1 MTISASDWEIIF
13 VKKYPSDLT
22 DSQWNHIKDLFP
34 KPKATGRPR
43 EVDFREVVNAVL
55 YLVFTGCQWRF
66 IPTDYPKWQTVYY
79 YFSRWQKDGTWYRM
93 HETLRS
99 QLRRKKGRHKHPTAG
114 SLDSQSVKT
123 TAVPSSRGFDAGKKI
138 NGRKRHILV
147 DTLGLVMAAVVTTG
161 CVQDRDGLKKL
172 LRIFGIHRKKLRKI
186 WVDGGYR
193 GACLEWV
200 KARFRYCL
208 EVVLRSDDMKGF
220 VVLPK
225 RWVVERT
232 FAWLSNHRRLSKDYE
247 RFTKTSETLL
257 QIAMMR
263 LMLRRLKPL

>member
-1 MTISASDWEIIF
+1 MNRT
-13 VKKYPSDLT
+13 YPTDLT
-22 DSQWNHIKDLFP
+22 DSQWHHIKDFFP
-34 KPKATGRPR
+34 APKQTGRPR
-43 EVDFREVVNAVL
+43 KVEFRRVVNGVL

-66 IPTDYPKWQTVYY
+66 LPKEYGKWQTVYY
-79 YFSRWQKDGTWYRM
+79 YFARWQGNGTW
-93 HETLRS
+93 LRIHDS
-99 QLRRKKGRHKHPTAG
+99 LRARLRQKKRRHKHPTAG

-138 NGRKRHILV
+138 QGRKRHILV
-147 DTLGLVMAAVVTTG
+147 DTLGLMMAVLVTTA

-172 LRIFGIHRKKLRKI
+172 LRVPGVHRKKLRKI

-193 GACLEWV
+193 GEVIEWV

-208 EVVLRSDDMKGF
+208 EVVLRSDKKQGF

-225 RWVVERT
+225 RWIVERT

-247 RFTKTSETLL
+247 RFTQTSETMMRL
-257 QIAMMR
+257 AMTR
-263 LMLRRLKPL
+263 LMLRRLNRF

>member
-1 MTISASDWEIIF
+1 LTISLSVWEIVF

-22 DSQWNHIKDLFP
+22 DSQWHHIKDLFP
-34 KPKATGRPR
+34 APKETGRPR
-43 EVDFREVVNAVL
+43 EVDFREIVNAIL
-55 YLVFTGCQWRF
+55 YLLFTGCQWRF
-66 IPTDYPKWQTVYY
+66 IPNDYPNWRTVYG
-79 YFSRWQKDGTWYRM
+79 YFQAWQQDGTWFRT

-99 QLRRKKGRHKHPTAG
+99 QLRRKRGKHKHPSAG

-123 TAVPSSRGFDAGKKI
+123 TSVPSSRGFDAGKKVM
-138 NGRKRHILV
+138 GRKRHILV
-147 DTLGLVMAAVVTTG
+147 DTLGLMIALCVTTA

-172 LRIFGIHRKKLRKI
+172 LRRFGIHRKKLRKI

-193 GACLEWV
+193 GAVIEWV

-247 RFTKTSETLL
+247 RFTETSETMI

>member
-1 MTISASDWEIIF
+1 M
-13 VKKYPSDLT
+13 KKYPTDLT

-34 KPKATGRPR
+34 TPKATGRPR
-43 EVDFREVVNAVL
+43 EIEFREVVNAIY
-55 YLVFTGCQWRF
+55 YLLFTGCQWRF
-66 IPTDYPKWQTVYY
+66 IPHDYPPWRSVYGYFRAWQ
-79 YFSRWQKDGTWYRM
+79 DAGLWYRI

-99 QLRRKKGRHKHPTAG
+99 ALRQKKGRHKHPTAG

-138 NGRKRHILV
+138 MGRKRHILV
-147 DTLGLVMAAVVTTG
+147 DTLGLMVALVVTTA

-172 LRIFGIHRKKLRKI
+172 LRTFGVHRKKLRKV

-193 GACLEWV
+193 GLVIEWV
-200 KARFRYCL
+200 KSRFGYLL

-220 VVLPK
+220 VVLPR

-232 FAWLSNHRRLSKDYE
+232 FAWLNNHRRLSKDYE
-247 RFTKTSETLL
+247 RYTKTSETMI

-263 LMLRRLKPL
+263 LMLRRLKPF